1 MYGTYPCINIFLTG
15 MKYMRILKLMH
26 KPTRV
31 FVSKEAI
38 NNSRMMYGD
47 DLASLMLECVRSI
60 DETRDLIPQKI
71 PFLKK
76 VINKLRPEKEL
87 TINVISNKEKD
98 FFVKSNLKVGNY
110 NFVSKKVPFNMF
122 ETLNTLKNYKFSIE
136 QTKDD
141 IIKQLAEFNK
151 LKREMNRKF
160 FRI

>member
-1 MYGTYPCINIFLTG
+1 MGLIHALIFFDRN
-15 MKYMRILKLMH
+15 KNMRILKLMH

-38 NNSRMMYGD
+38 NNCRKMYGD
-47 DLASLMLECVRSI
+47 DLASLMLESVRNF
-60 DETRDLIPQKI
+60 DKTRNVSQIKTS
-71 PFLKK
+71 FLKK

-87 TINVISNKEKD
+87 TINVISNKDKD

-110 NFVSKKVPFNMF
+110 NFVSKKVPFNIS